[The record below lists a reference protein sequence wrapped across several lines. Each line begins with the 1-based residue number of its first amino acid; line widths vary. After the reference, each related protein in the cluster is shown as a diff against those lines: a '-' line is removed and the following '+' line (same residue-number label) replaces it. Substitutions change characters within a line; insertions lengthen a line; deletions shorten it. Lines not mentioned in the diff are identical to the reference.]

1 MTGSIILYVVF
12 AGLILFM
19 IGIAV
24 FGSYKERNK
33 KRIEITTRK
42 TSNSSINNFYLS
54 AMFKLDITIKTLE
67 HDIKTFKPSI
77 GKKTM
82 KQISDDANKSLKEI
96 TSDKQYAELLKNE
109 KYAPIVKQ
117 VIKELKSI
125 KPTSWHKNAFHA
137 VNIVEAKAKA
147 YKTKNKELYKK
158 IQGEM
163 K

>member
-117 VIKELKSI
+117 VIKELKLI
-125 KPTSWHKNAFHA
+125 KPTS
-137 VNIVEAKAKA
+137 
-147 YKTKNKELYKK
+147 
-158 IQGEM
+158 
-163 K
+163 